1 MNAEFIDRLAQGLS
15 AMGVPYRAPM
25 LETLARFQ
33 EKLLAANARMNLTR
47 VGAEA
52 CEAVDRNYL
61 DSLAPLAQGLLQG
74 AKAALDVGSGAGF
87 PGIPLCVLAGEETRF
102 VLVDS
107 LGKRVAFLNEA
118 IAELRLNAEAV
129 HARMEDF
136 ARANRERFD
145 VATARAVAPVGVL
158 AELALPA
165 LKRSGR
171 LIAYKGPSAAEE
183 VAAAQN
189 ALRTLGGASAQILP
203 APIPGRDWAHTL
215 VIVQKAQKTPAQYPR
230 KAGEPSRNPL

>member
-1 MNAEFIDRLAQGLS
+1 MNAEFIDRLAHGLE
-15 AMGVPYRAPM
+15 AMGIPYRAPM

-61 DSLAPLAQGLLQG
+61 DSLAPLAQELLQG

-87 PGIPLCVLAGEETRF
+87 PGIPLCVLAGGETRF

-171 LIAYKGPSAAEE
+171 LIAYKGPSAA
-183 VAAAQN
+183 
-189 ALRTLGGASAQILP
+189 
-203 APIPGRDWAHTL
+203 
-215 VIVQKAQKTPAQYPR
+215 
-230 KAGEPSRNPL
+230 

>member
-47 VGAEA
+47 VGA
-52 CEAVDRNYL
+52 DRNYL

-87 PGIPLCVLAGEETRF
+87 PGIPLCVLVGEETRF

-215 VIVQKAQKTPAQYPR
+215 VVVQKAQKTPAQYPR

>member
-1 MNAEFIDRLAQGLS
+1 MNAEFIDRLAKGLS

-52 CEAVDRNYL
+52 CDAVDRNYL

-87 PGIPLCVLAGEETRF
+87 PGIPLCVLAGGETRF

-171 LIAYKGPSAAEE
+171 LIAY
-183 VAAAQN
+183 
-189 ALRTLGGASAQILP
+189 
-203 APIPGRDWAHTL
+203 
-215 VIVQKAQKTPAQYPR
+215 
-230 KAGEPSRNPL
+230 

>member
-47 VGAEA
+47 VSADPAEA
-52 CEAVDRNYL
+52 IDRNYL
-61 DSLAPLAQGLLQG
+61 DSLAPFPHLSG
-74 AKAALDVGSGAGF
+74 AKTCVDVGSGAGF
-87 PGIPLCVLAGEETRF
+87 PGIPLCVLVGEETRF

-215 VIVQKAQKTPAQYPR
+215 VVVQKTQKTPAQYPR